1 MKARNRLPAYG
12 TGALAIFTS
21 FGWQAY
27 ADTAA
32 DSSSDSLN
40 EIVVTGVRQA
50 MRDSI
55 GTKKNSDLIGDN
67 ITTAEIGQL
76 PDVTIAEDL

>member
-1 MKARNRLPAYG
+1 
-12 TGALAIFTS
+12 
-21 FGWQAY
+21 
-27 ADTAA
+27 
-32 DSSSDSLN
+32 
-40 EIVVTGVRQA
+40 

-76 PDVTIAEDL
+76 YRTCRNKSECTAHWEFRLRATFPARDIGPLAGQIRREISGFLAEPMPA

>member
-1 MKARNRLPAYG
+1 MKRKAQLQGEMSVKSRNRLPAYG

-27 ADTAA
+27 VDAARAADAA
-32 DSSSDSLN
+32 LDSSSDNLS

-50 MRDSI
+50 MKDSI
-55 GTKKNSDLIGDN
+55 NTKKNSDVDR
-67 ITTAEIGQL
+67 
-76 PDVTIAEDL
+76 